1 MESLASRLVSEGTSP
16 LPRIVVTTN
25 MVLEKGMTVMD
36 AVCTGG
42 AFAATYAPC
51 ARVGA
56 LSTAATCSSSVC
68 GRVASI

>member
-1 MESLASRLVSEGTSP
+1 MESLASWLVSEGTPP

-36 AVCTGG
+36 AACTE
-42 AFAATYAPC
+42 AFAVAYAPC

-56 LSTAATCSSSVC
+56 LSTAVACSSSVC
-68 GRVASI
+68 GRVAGI